1 MIELKNVSFTYQ
13 RTKKEAIK
21 DISFEIKKG
30 EIFGFLGPSGAG
42 KTTTQR
48 LIIGLLRG
56 YQGSIKVLGKERSE
70 WSNDF
75 FERIGVAFEMPN
87 LYLKLTAKE
96 NLNLI
101 GSYYKNKNENI
112 SALLDRVGLLAFQD
126 KKVESFSKGMKMRLN
141 FVRSLLHDPDIIFL
155 DEPTTGLDP
164 GNAKIVR
171 EMIIEQKERG
181 KTIFLTSHDMNVVD
195 KLCDRVA
202 FIVDGQLSIIETP
215 KDLKRSYGKK
225 TVGVE
230 YLKDDQVQTMIFS
243 LDRLGENNDF
253 LKLLKEEDVRTIHSH
268 EASLDDIF
276 IEVTGR
282 ELSWGY

>member
-13 RTKKEAIK
+13 KTKKEAIK
-21 DISFEIKKG
+21 GISFEIKKG

-101 GSYYKNKNENI
+101 GSYYKNKTEDI

-171 EMIIEQKERG
+171 EMIIEQKEKG

-215 KDLKRSYGKK
+215 KDLKHSYGKK

-253 LKLLKEEDVRTIHSH
+253 LKLLNEEEVRTIHSH

-282 ELSWGY
+282 KLS